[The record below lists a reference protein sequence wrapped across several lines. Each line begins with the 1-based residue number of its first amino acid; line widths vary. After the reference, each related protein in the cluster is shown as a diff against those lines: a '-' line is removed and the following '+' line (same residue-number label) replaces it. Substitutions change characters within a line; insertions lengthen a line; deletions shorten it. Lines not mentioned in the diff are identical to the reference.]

1 MPRTLRI
8 TDACSGSVA
17 ATAGCSGAEAAQR
30 DVNCVLKASQTAQK
44 QQQQPLELI
53 AASQLKSLARAGCF
67 STKAAKTGLK
77 CNLVGP
83 FHACLEA
90 NTGQGQLN
98 LYQLKAA
105 GYFWACGVLFVCLGI
120 GKCNWRNNKSVMDSR
135 NIMAE
140 GLVLFNNLPYF
151 TKFWVCVYQTNG
163 LLPVQLS
170 LQGASSRQAQIP

>member
-1 MPRTLRI
+1 MNFVSYCPSIMPRTLRI

-77 CNLVGP
+77 CNWWVR
-83 FHACLEA
+83 FMHA
-90 NTGQGQLN
+90 
-98 LYQLKAA
+98 
-105 GYFWACGVLFVCLGI
+105 
-120 GKCNWRNNKSVMDSR
+120 
-135 NIMAE
+135 
-140 GLVLFNNLPYF
+140 
-151 TKFWVCVYQTNG
+151 
-163 LLPVQLS
+163 
-170 LQGASSRQAQIP
+170 SRQTQDKGNSICIS